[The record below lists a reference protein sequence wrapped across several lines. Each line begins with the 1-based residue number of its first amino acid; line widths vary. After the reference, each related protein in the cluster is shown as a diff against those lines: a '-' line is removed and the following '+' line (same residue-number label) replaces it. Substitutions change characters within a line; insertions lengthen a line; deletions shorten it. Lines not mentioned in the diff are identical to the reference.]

1 MPITLKHINYSDSD
15 TIKLDKVNYNFDQL
29 VANGGGPIGPQ
40 GPIGQSGPQGTTGQQ
55 GFQGPVGDIG
65 YQGPPGPVTDNYWN
79 KEAVTLSTSETVDY
93 IVPIHTS
100 INPVIQFAPVV
111 NIGYIDTEAQY
122 GIKDPLVGGRTPYQ
136 WLIKRKTYSSS
147 NLRLLNG
154 DALGNGIDFKLEKSL
169 GNDKLTIGFIE
180 YANSPVSTYKA
191 AATFFRGTSASPY
204 SLLIDTTSA
213 TFGTNTVFDSPVI
226 VKERLIIQDPTAD
239 TDKIVVSE
247 DLTGL
252 SKFKSVQELG
262 GTVPYGTIVSI
273 LPAIFADNTKFIN
286 TETVNPG
293 MGVVPISVGKGIG
306 NYEGWYLCN
315 GQEWTDGTTNYLVP
329 MLGKFNYDI
338 EDNPFTTDP
347 SSQGDANN
355 SNVATQTHIT
365 GGSDIDMTATSV
377 PTLVYNITSTVD
389 TSTVIVGPNNGTT
402 HKIKQLP
409 QIIYLGRND
418 LYWFDPGTGQ
428 APSVPVT
435 WLLDDSNPDP
445 DPAKRLNP
453 DPYPLGT
460 VSNQPEGA
468 SYTFVAEVETPGGYY
483 WSTVPTTG
491 DIGGLPTWATI
502 TGISLVP
509 GQGTYPTKIAIG
521 ISVSLHPAAL
531 PNPSPETISIDT
543 SAFISPSVANITLVR
558 GNPFFATSTTPTT
571 TNIQYNFATGYTF
584 QLVYQANAGYVFLSN
599 PISSVVYGGIGGPF
613 NSPPPGGGT
622 ITILNYT
629 LTNGNTTLTMNCS
642 LTGLPTTGYLTTINY
657 VIGTNYA
664 TTAPKITYNPGGY
677 TIDGP
682 SLVGGTSSP
691 VTKTITVE
699 NNTGG
704 TVYIWAGINQFFAG
718 GGTTASISGGY
729 ESLGVFNL
737 GVSAGTT
744 TANYYSSNSRILA
757 NGQSVIANLYRA
769 ATSDSHH
776 TVQLYWSSV
785 PNPNSTQRYV
795 ITP

>member
-15 TIKLDKVNYNFDQL
+15 SIKLDKVNYNFDQL
-29 VANGGGPIGPQ
+29 VANGGGPRGPQ

-79 KEAVTLSTSETVDY
+79 KEAITLSTSETVDY

-154 DALGNGIDFKLEKSL
+154 DALANGIDFKLEKSL
-169 GNDKLTIGFIE
+169 GKDKLTIGFIE

-226 VKERLIIQDPTAD
+226 VKERLIIQDPTAG
-239 TDKIVVSE
+239 TDKIVVSQ
-247 DLTGL
+247 DVTGL

-347 SSQGDANN
+347 S
-355 SNVATQTHIT
+355 
-365 GGSDIDMTATSV
+365 
-377 PTLVYNITSTVD
+377 
-389 TSTVIVGPNNGTT
+389 
-402 HKIKQLP
+402 
-409 QIIYLGRND
+409 
-418 LYWFDPGTGQ
+418 
-428 APSVPVT
+428 
-435 WLLDDSNPDP
+435 
-445 DPAKRLNP
+445 
-453 DPYPLGT
+453 
-460 VSNQPEGA
+460 
-468 SYTFVAEVETPGGYY
+468 
-483 WSTVPTTG
+483 
-491 DIGGLPTWATI
+491 
-502 TGISLVP
+502 
-509 GQGTYPTKIAIG
+509 
-521 ISVSLHPAAL
+521 
-531 PNPSPETISIDT
+531 
-543 SAFISPSVANITLVR
+543 
-558 GNPFFATSTTPTT
+558 
-571 TNIQYNFATGYTF
+571 
-584 QLVYQANAGYVFLSN
+584 
-599 PISSVVYGGIGGPF
+599 
-613 NSPPPGGGT
+613 
-622 ITILNYT
+622 
-629 LTNGNTTLTMNCS
+629 
-642 LTGLPTTGYLTTINY
+642 
-657 VIGTNYA
+657 
-664 TTAPKITYNPGGY
+664 
-677 TIDGP
+677 
-682 SLVGGTSSP
+682 
-691 VTKTITVE
+691 
-699 NNTGG
+699 
-704 TVYIWAGINQFFAG
+704 
-718 GGTTASISGGY
+718 
-729 ESLGVFNL
+729 
-737 GVSAGTT
+737 
-744 TANYYSSNSRILA
+744 
-757 NGQSVIANLYRA
+757 
-769 ATSDSHH
+769 
-776 TVQLYWSSV
+776 
-785 PNPNSTQRYV
+785 
-795 ITP
+795 